1 MAQESR
7 LAITID
13 SRPAKKNADELSD
26 SLNKVEQSGDGAAV
40 SAENLTQ
47 VTVRLGSSMGKMAAA
62 AVSALDRIDKS
73 TASTDRQMSA
83 LVSKSDALEAA
94 MLSVGVGVTKLDSSL
109 SQSNALLSQMSAGVG
124 QLSSGFSAFAS
135 TQSQVNAQLIRVAA
149 ALEQV
154 ASGAR
159 QADAGMESVS
169 RSSKEADASLEQ
181 QRQEL
186 ARLIGQINPTV
197 AALDRLDAMQEKL
210 GKFKK
215 SGLVDAETFE
225 EYSGR
230 LRDAREE
237 LGKTSTA
244 MNSAGMSARAYSA
257 ALRGVPA
264 QFTDIA
270 VSLQGGQAPLTVLLQ
285 QGGQLKDM
293 FGGIAPAA
301 KALGGYVLG
310 LVNPFT
316 VAATAAGALALAYYK
331 GSEQSDALRDSL
343 ILTGNFSKASE
354 AQLIGLAESADQVTG
369 TFGQAAGA
377 LAQLTAAGS
386 NTSGNLKLITTTAV
400 EMQRVT
406 GKAVEDTVAEFIKL
420 GKDPVAGIVELDEK
434 YRFLTA
440 SVYAQIKALS
450 DQGNAVAAADLAERT
465 YAEAMGQRTSK
476 IRENL
481 GVIERGWLN
490 IKDATNEVL
499 DAFASIGR
507 KSVESEDKAITRLQQ
522 KIAYLQSTI
531 GTEIEDN
538 DAKERIA
545 SLQAELK
552 QRQGIQQAN
561 AKTLEEEEKRR
572 RIQEEGR
579 KGLEALDSSY
589 KSALT
594 QTQRLNK
601 DLTDLDKAKAK
612 AVAAGVFTAAEEAKY
627 ATARKNIEQE
637 IADIKAREAK
647 KNAPKNV
654 NRGVAEAENTFAR
667 LYGQYDPAAQA
678 ARALTKE
685 QGQLDLALTKGKIT
699 QEEYSKALAQAS
711 INYAA
716 ALKGA
721 QGLTAV
727 EQYRAQLQKQL
738 ANERD
743 QYALDAASIGMGDL
757 QASRM
762 QQRLNL
768 EMQTNDRLL
777 QLQTELANATDEKQ
791 RQALQGQID
800 AINEFLPQQLA
811 AMQAGWAQMDQ
822 AMLNPINGW
831 TAAVQNFGNQA
842 RDIAGQTEY
851 IFSSAFNNIS
861 TDITDAI
868 MDGQLSFSNLGD
880 IAGDV
885 VRDIL
890 AGFVKMGV
898 QMALNAALNATLG
911 TAAAGQSMILAGTTA
926 TAWAPAAA
934 MASLATLGANSVPAA
949 AALTSTTALASSL
962 AVIPGFST
970 GGMFNGAGTGTS
982 DSNLAWI
989 SDGEFIVNA
998 AATKRNRALLE
1009 AINSNERVSV
1019 AGGGGS
1025 VVSTSPSSNPAVA
1038 AAAPQPNVTVNLIED
1053 RSRAGTV
1060 DQRTG
1065 DNGQLEI
1072 DAFVADIWGD
1082 GERAQ
1087 ALQAA
1092 FGLQRVPT

>member
-7 LAITID
+7 LAVTID
-13 SRPAKKNADELSD
+13 SRGAKRNADDLTSSLERMERAGDAAATSADGVSSSLDDQRKELS
-26 SLNKVEQSGDGAAV
+26 Q
-40 SAENLTQ
+40 
-47 VTVRLGSSMGKMAAA
+47 
-62 AVSALDRIDKS
+62 
-73 TASTDRQMSA
+73 
-83 LVSKSDALEAA
+83 
-94 MLSVGVGVTKLDSSL
+94 
-109 SQSNALLSQMSAGVG
+109 LL
-124 QLSSGFSAFAS
+124 
-135 TQSQVNAQLIRVAA
+135 
-149 ALEQV
+149 
-154 ASGAR
+154 
-159 QADAGMESVS
+159 
-169 RSSKEADASLEQ
+169 
-181 QRQEL
+181 
-186 ARLIGQINPTV
+186 GQINPTV
-197 AALDRLDAMQEKL
+197 AALGRLDDMQEKL
-210 GKFKK
+210 AKFKK
-215 SGLVDAETFE
+215 AGIVESDTFV
-225 EYSGR
+225 EYTQR
-230 LRDAREE
+230 INTMRDA
-237 LGKTSTA
+237 LGETA
-244 MNSAGMSARAYSA
+244 EGMNKAGMSAKAYQA

-270 VSLQGGQAPLTVLLQ
+270 VSLQSGQAPLTVLLQ

-293 FGGIAPAA
+293 FGGIGPAA
-301 KALGGYVLG
+301 QALGGYILG

-316 VAATAAGALALAYYK
+316 VAAAAAGALALAYYK

-354 AQLIGLAESADQVTG
+354 AQLIGLAESADKVTG

-377 LAQLTAAGS
+377 LAQLTAAS
-386 NTSGNLKLITTTAV
+386 ANTTGNLKLITTTAV

-481 GVIERGWLN
+481 GLIERGWLN

-507 KSVESEDKAITRLQQ
+507 KSVESEGKAITQLQQ
-522 KIAYLQSTI
+522 KIAYLQSTLN
-531 GTEIEDN
+531 TAYEDN
-538 DAKERIA
+538 DARDRIA

-552 QRQGIQQAN
+552 QRQDIQQTN
-561 AKTLEEEEKRR
+561 AKTLEEEERRR

-579 KGLEALDSSY
+579 KGLDALETTY
-589 KSALT
+589 KSSLT

-601 DLTDLDKAKAK
+601 ELTDLDKARAK

-627 ATARKNIEQE
+627 AQSRKNIEKE
-637 IADIKAREAK
+637 IADIKEREAK

-685 QGQLDLALTKGKIT
+685 QGQLDLALSKGKIT

-716 ALKGA
+716 AIKGA
-721 QGLTAV
+721 KGLTQA
-727 EQYRAQLQKQL
+727 EEYRAQLQKQL
-738 ANERD
+738 DNDRA
-743 QYALDAASIGMGDL
+743 QYSLDAASVGMGDL
-757 QASRM
+757 QTQRM
-762 QQRLNL
+762 QQRVQL
-768 EMQTNDRLL
+768 EQQTNDRIL
-777 QLQTELANATDEKQ
+777 QLRTELANATTEKQ
-791 RQALQGQID
+791 RQDLQAQID
-800 AINEFLPQQLA
+800 LTNEFLPQQLA
-811 AMQAGWAQMDQ
+811 ALQAGWAQMDQ

-842 RDIAGQTEY
+842 RDIAGQTQS
-851 IFSSAFNNIS
+851 IFSSAFNTIS

-868 MDGQLSFSNLGD
+868 MSGQLSMSTLGD
-880 IAGDV
+880 IASNV
-885 VRDIL
+885 VREII

-962 AVIPGFST
+962 AVIPGFAT
-970 GGMFNGAGTGTS
+970 GGYVSGAGTGTS
-982 DSNLAWI
+982 DSIMASL
-989 SDGEFIVNA
+989 SDGEFVVNA

-1025 VVSTSPSSNPAVA
+1025 VVSTQSAGSTQ
-1038 AAAPQPNVTVNLIED
+1038 APVVTQPNVTVNLIED

-1065 DNGQLEI
+1065 DDGQLQI
-1072 DAFVADIWGD
+1072 DAFVADIWGG

-1087 ALQAA
+1087 AIEAA
-1092 FGLQRVPT
+1092 YGLSRNPT

>member
-7 LAITID
+7 LAVTID
-13 SRPAKKNADELSD
+13 SRGAKRNADDLTG
-26 SLNKVEQSGDGAAV
+26 SLERMERAGD
-40 SAENLTQ
+40 
-47 VTVRLGSSMGKMAAA
+47 AAA
-62 AVSALDRIDKS
+62 ASADGVS
-73 TASTDRQMSA
+73 
-83 LVSKSDALEAA
+83 
-94 MLSVGVGVTKLDSSL
+94 SSL
-109 SQSNALLSQMSAGVG
+109 DDQRKELSQ
-124 QLSSGFSAFAS
+124 L
-135 TQSQVNAQLIRVAA
+135 L
-149 ALEQV
+149 
-154 ASGAR
+154 
-159 QADAGMESVS
+159 
-169 RSSKEADASLEQ
+169 
-181 QRQEL
+181 
-186 ARLIGQINPTV
+186 GQINPTV
-197 AALDRLDAMQEKL
+197 AALGRLDDMQEKL
-210 GKFKK
+210 SKLKK
-215 SGLVDAETFE
+215 AGIVESDTFV
-225 EYSGR
+225 EYTQR
-230 LRDAREE
+230 INTMRDA
-237 LGKTSTA
+237 LGDTA
-244 MNSAGMSARAYSA
+244 EGMNKAGMSAKAYQA

-270 VSLQGGQAPLTVLLQ
+270 VSLQGGQAPLTVFLQ

-293 FGGIAPAA
+293 FGGVAPAA
-301 KALGGYVLG
+301 KALGGYILG

-316 VAATAAGALALAYYK
+316 VAAAAAGALAVAYYK
-331 GSEQSDALRDSL
+331 GSEQSDALRNSL

-354 AQLIGLAESADQVTG
+354 AQLISLAESADQVTG

-377 LAQLTAAGS
+377 LAQLTAAGE
-386 NTSGNLKLITTTAV
+386 NTTGNFKLITTTAV

-406 GKAVEDTVAEFIKL
+406 GKAVEETVAEFIKL

-476 IRENL
+476 IRDNL

-507 KSVESEDKAITRLQQ
+507 RSAESEESAIKKLQQ
-522 KIAYLQSTI
+522 ELAYRNSLLNTGYEDDTTRSRIA
-531 GTEIEDN
+531 EIE
-538 DAKERIA
+538 
-545 SLQAELK
+545 QELSK
-552 QRQGIQQAN
+552 RQEILRVNQ
-561 AKTLEEEEKRR
+561 KTLEEEERR
-572 RIQEEGR
+572 RRVQEEGR
-579 KGLEALDSSY
+579 KSLDALDASY

-594 QTQRLNK
+594 QTQRLNR
-601 DLTDLDKAKAK
+601 DLADLDKAKAK
-612 AVAAGVFTAAEEAKY
+612 AVEAGVFTAAEEAKY

-637 IADIKAREAK
+637 IADIKTREAK
-647 KNAPKNV
+647 KNAPKNI

-685 QGQLDLALTKGKIT
+685 QGQLDLALSKGKIT

-727 EQYRAQLQKQL
+727 EQYRAQLQRQL
-738 ANERD
+738 VNEQA
-743 QYALDAASIGMGDL
+743 QYQLDAASIGMGDL

-842 RDIAGQTEY
+842 RDIAGQTQS

-861 TDITDAI
+861 ADITDAI
-868 MDGQLSFSNLGD
+868 MSGQLSFSTLGD
-880 IAGDV
+880 IASNV
-885 VRDIL
+885 VREIIT
-890 AGFVKMGV
+890 GFVRMGV

-949 AALTSTTALASSL
+949 AALTSTTALATSL
-962 AVIPGFST
+962 AVIPGFAT
-970 GGMFNGAGTGTS
+970 GGYVSGSGTSTS
-982 DSNLAWI
+982 DSIMARL
-989 SDGEFIVNA
+989 SDGEFVVNA
-998 AATKRNRALLE
+998 SATRKNRALLE
-1009 AINSNERVSV
+1009 AINSGERVSTSSGSG
-1019 AGGGGS
+1019 AAGS
-1025 VVSTSPSSNPAVA
+1025 VSAM
-1038 AAAPQPNVTVNLIED
+1038 PQPIVQIFED
-1053 RSRAGTV
+1053 PSKAGTSQV
-1060 DQRTG
+1060 TREGNQDF
-1065 DNGQLEI
+1065 I
-1072 DAFVADIWGD
+1072 KVWVASVMGD
-1082 GERAQ
+1082 GEADQ
-1087 ALQAA
+1087 ALRAKY
-1092 FGLQRVPT
+1092 GLQGVGS

>member
-7 LAITID
+7 LAVTID
-13 SRPAKKNADELSD
+13 SRGAKRNADDLTG
-26 SLNKVEQSGDGAAV
+26 SLERMERAGD
-40 SAENLTQ
+40 
-47 VTVRLGSSMGKMAAA
+47 AAA
-62 AVSALDRIDKS
+62 ASADGVS
-73 TASTDRQMSA
+73 
-83 LVSKSDALEAA
+83 
-94 MLSVGVGVTKLDSSL
+94 SSL
-109 SQSNALLSQMSAGVG
+109 DDQRKELSQ
-124 QLSSGFSAFAS
+124 L
-135 TQSQVNAQLIRVAA
+135 L
-149 ALEQV
+149 
-154 ASGAR
+154 
-159 QADAGMESVS
+159 
-169 RSSKEADASLEQ
+169 
-181 QRQEL
+181 
-186 ARLIGQINPTV
+186 GQINPTV
-197 AALDRLDAMQEKL
+197 AALGRLDDMQEKL
-210 GKFKK
+210 AKFKK
-215 SGLVDAETFE
+215 AGIVESDTFV
-225 EYSGR
+225 EYTQR
-230 LRDAREE
+230 INTMRDA
-237 LGKTSTA
+237 LGETA
-244 MNSAGMSARAYSA
+244 EGMNKAGMSAKAYQA

-270 VSLQGGQAPLTVLLQ
+270 VSLQSGQAPLTVLLQ

-293 FGGIAPAA
+293 FGGVGPAA
-301 KALGGYVLG
+301 QALGGYILG

-316 VAATAAGALALAYYK
+316 VAAAAAGALALAYYK
-331 GSEQSDALRDSL
+331 GSEQSDALRNSL

-354 AQLIGLAESADQVTG
+354 AQLISLAESADQVTG

-377 LAQLTAAGS
+377 LAQLTAAGE
-386 NTSGNLKLITTTAV
+386 NTTGNFKLITTTAV

-406 GKAVEDTVAEFIKL
+406 GKAIEETVAEFIKL

-450 DQGNAVAAADLAERT
+450 DQGKAVAAADLAERT

-507 KSVESEDKAITRLQQ
+507 KSAESEQSAITRLQQ
-522 KIAYLQSTI
+522 ELAYRTSLLDTGYEDDTTRSRIA
-531 GTEIEDN
+531 EIE
-538 DAKERIA
+538 KEIA
-545 SLQAELK
+545 QKKEILDLN
-552 QRQGIQQAN
+552 R
-561 AKTLEEEEKRR
+561 KTLEEEEKRR

-685 QGQLDLALTKGKIT
+685 QDQLDLALTKGKIT

-716 ALKGA
+716 AIKGA

-768 EMQTNDRLL
+768 EMQTNDRVL
-777 QLQTELANATDEKQ
+777 QLQTELANATDMKQ

-800 AINEFLPQQLA
+800 AVNEFLPQQLA

-842 RDIAGQTEY
+842 RDIAGQTQS
-851 IFSSAFNNIS
+851 IFSSAFNTIS

-868 MDGQLSFSNLGD
+868 MSGQLSMSTLGD
-880 IAGDV
+880 IASNV
-885 VRDIL
+885 VREII

-926 TAWAPAAA
+926 AAWAPAAA
-934 MASLATLGANSVPAA
+934 FASLATLGANAVPAD

-970 GGMFNGAGTGTS
+970 GGMFHGAGTGTS

-1019 AGGGGS
+1019 ASGGTSTVVTTGGQAQVAPAQQN
-1025 VVSTSPSSNPAVA
+1025 VVIHNYSTSQVQTRQSANGDLEVIIQAVEDHLSNQIATGYGQFV
-1038 AAAPQPNVTVNLIED
+1038 D
-1053 RSRAGTV
+1053 AGEGAYGWKR
-1060 DQRTG
+1060 QG
-1065 DNGQLEI
+1065 
-1072 DAFVADIWGD
+1072 A
-1082 GERAQ
+1082 
-1087 ALQAA
+1087 
-1092 FGLQRVPT
+1092 

>member
-7 LAITID
+7 LAVTID
-13 SRPAKKNADELSD
+13 SRGAKRNADDLAG
-26 SLNKVEQSGDGAAV
+26 SLERMERAGD
-40 SAENLTQ
+40 
-47 VTVRLGSSMGKMAAA
+47 AAA
-62 AVSALDRIDKS
+62 ASADGVS
-73 TASTDRQMSA
+73 
-83 LVSKSDALEAA
+83 
-94 MLSVGVGVTKLDSSL
+94 SSL
-109 SQSNALLSQMSAGVG
+109 DDQRKELSQ
-124 QLSSGFSAFAS
+124 L
-135 TQSQVNAQLIRVAA
+135 L
-149 ALEQV
+149 
-154 ASGAR
+154 
-159 QADAGMESVS
+159 
-169 RSSKEADASLEQ
+169 
-181 QRQEL
+181 
-186 ARLIGQINPTV
+186 GQINPTV
-197 AALDRLDAMQEKL
+197 AALGRLDDMQEKL
-210 GKFKK
+210 AKFKK
-215 SGLVDAETFE
+215 AGIVESDTFV
-225 EYSGR
+225 EYTQR
-230 LRDAREE
+230 INTMRDA
-237 LGKTSTA
+237 LGETA
-244 MNSAGMSARAYSA
+244 EGMNKAGMSAKAYQA

-270 VSLQGGQAPLTVLLQ
+270 VSLQSGQAPLTVLLQ

-293 FGGIAPAA
+293 FGGVGPAA
-301 KALGGYVLG
+301 QALGGYIIG

-316 VAATAAGALALAYYK
+316 VAAAAAGALTLAYYK
-331 GSEQSDALRDSL
+331 GSEQSDALRNSL

-354 AQLIGLAESADQVTG
+354 AQLISLAESADQVTG

-377 LAQLTAAGS
+377 LAQLTAAGE
-386 NTSGNLKLITTTAV
+386 NTTGNFKLITTTAV

-406 GKAVEDTVAEFIKL
+406 GKAIEETVAEFIKL

-450 DQGNAVAAADLAERT
+450 DQGKAVAAADLAERT

-507 KSVESEDKAITRLQQ
+507 KSAESEQSAITRLQQ
-522 KIAYLQSTI
+522 ELAYRTSLLDTGYEDDTTRSRIA
-531 GTEIEDN
+531 EIE
-538 DAKERIA
+538 KEISQKKEILDLNR
-545 SLQAELK
+545 
-552 QRQGIQQAN
+552 
-561 AKTLEEEEKRR
+561 KTLEEEEKRR

-637 IADIKAREAK
+637 IADIKTREAK

-685 QGQLDLALTKGKIT
+685 QGQLDLALSKGKIT

-716 ALKGA
+716 AIKGA

-777 QLQTELANATDEKQ
+777 QLQTELANATDMKQ

-811 AMQAGWAQMDQ
+811 AMQAGWAQIDQ

-842 RDIAGQTEY
+842 RDIAGQTQS
-851 IFSSAFNNIS
+851 IFSSAFNTIS

-868 MDGQLSFSNLGD
+868 MSGQLSMSTLGD
-880 IAGDV
+880 IASNV
-885 VRDIL
+885 VREII

-962 AVIPGFST
+962 AVIPGFAT
-970 GGMFNGAGTGTS
+970 GGYVSGAGTGTS
-982 DSNLAWI
+982 DSIMARL
-989 SDGEFIVNA
+989 SDGEFVVNA

-1025 VVSTSPSSNPAVA
+1025 VVSTQSASSTQ
-1038 AAAPQPNVTVNLIED
+1038 APVVTQPNVTVNLIED

-1065 DNGQLEI
+1065 DDGQLQI
-1072 DAFVADIWGD
+1072 DAFVADIWGG

-1087 ALQAA
+1087 AIEAA
-1092 FGLQRVPT
+1092 YGLSRNPT

>member
-7 LAITID
+7 LAVTID
-13 SRPAKKNADELSD
+13 SRGAKRNADDLTG
-26 SLNKVEQSGDGAAV
+26 SLERMERAGD
-40 SAENLTQ
+40 
-47 VTVRLGSSMGKMAAA
+47 AAA
-62 AVSALDRIDKS
+62 ASADGVS
-73 TASTDRQMSA
+73 
-83 LVSKSDALEAA
+83 
-94 MLSVGVGVTKLDSSL
+94 SSL
-109 SQSNALLSQMSAGVG
+109 DDQRKELSQ
-124 QLSSGFSAFAS
+124 L
-135 TQSQVNAQLIRVAA
+135 L
-149 ALEQV
+149 
-154 ASGAR
+154 
-159 QADAGMESVS
+159 
-169 RSSKEADASLEQ
+169 
-181 QRQEL
+181 
-186 ARLIGQINPTV
+186 GQINPTV
-197 AALDRLDAMQEKL
+197 AALGRLDDMQEKL
-210 GKFKK
+210 AKFKK
-215 SGLVDAETFE
+215 AGIVESDTFV
-225 EYSGR
+225 EYTQR
-230 LRDAREE
+230 INTMRDA
-237 LGKTSTA
+237 LGETA
-244 MNSAGMSARAYSA
+244 EGMNKAGMSAKAYQA

-270 VSLQGGQAPLTVLLQ
+270 VSLQSGQAPLTVLLQ

-293 FGGIAPAA
+293 FGGVGPAA
-301 KALGGYVLG
+301 QALGGYILG

-316 VAATAAGALALAYYK
+316 VAAAAAGALALAYYK
-331 GSEQSDALRDSL
+331 GSEQSDALRNSL

-354 AQLIGLAESADQVTG
+354 AQLISLAESADQVTG

-377 LAQLTAAGS
+377 LAQLTAAGE
-386 NTSGNLKLITTTAV
+386 NTTGNFKLITTTAV

-450 DQGNAVAAADLAERT
+450 DQGKAVAAADLAERT

-507 KSVESEDKAITRLQQ
+507 KSAESEQSAITRLQQ
-522 KIAYLQSTI
+522 ELAYRTSLLDTGYEDDTTRSRIA
-531 GTEIEDN
+531 EIE
-538 DAKERIA
+538 KEIA
-545 SLQAELK
+545 QKKEILDLN
-552 QRQGIQQAN
+552 R
-561 AKTLEEEEKRR
+561 KTLEEEEKRR
-572 RIQEEGR
+572 RVQEEGR

-601 DLTDLDKAKAK
+601 DLTDLEKAKAK

-637 IADIKAREAK
+637 IADIKTREAK
-647 KNAPKNV
+647 KNTPKNV

-685 QGQLDLALTKGKIT
+685 QTQLDLALSKGKIT

-716 ALKGA
+716 AIKGA
-721 QGLTAV
+721 KGLTQA
-727 EQYRAQLQKQL
+727 EEYRAQLQKQL
-738 ANERD
+738 DNDRA
-743 QYALDAASIGMGDL
+743 QYSLDAASVGMGDL
-757 QASRM
+757 QTQRM
-762 QQRLNL
+762 QQRVQL
-768 EMQTNDRLL
+768 EQQTNDRIL
-777 QLQTELANATDEKQ
+777 QLRTELANATTEKQ
-791 RQALQGQID
+791 RQDLQSQID
-800 AINEFLPQQLA
+800 LTNEFLPQQLA
-811 AMQAGWAQMDQ
+811 ALQAGWAMMDQ

-842 RDIAGQTEY
+842 RDIAGQTQS
-851 IFSSAFNNIS
+851 IFSSAFNTIS
-861 TDITDAI
+861 GEITNAI
-868 MDGQLSFSNLGD
+868 MSGSLSFGTLGD
-880 IAGDV
+880 IANMV
-885 VRDIL
+885 LREMI
-890 AGFVKMGV
+890 AGFVRMGV
-898 QMALNAALNATLG
+898 QAALNFALQAALNKAANTGYVLQVAG
-911 TAAAGQSMILAGTTA
+911 QAQAASFMAQLNAFSSTAAIPFVGPALAPGAAMAAATA
-926 TAWAPAAA
+926 TAPMVAGAISAA
-934 MASLATLGANSVPAA
+934 S
-949 AALTSTTALASSL
+949 SSL
-962 AVIPGFST
+962 AAFAN
-970 GGMFNGAGTGTS
+970 GGYVSGPGTGTS
-982 DSNLAWI
+982 DSIMARLSN
-989 SDGEFIVNA
+989 GEFVVNA

-1025 VVSTSPSSNPAVA
+1025 VVSTQSSGSTQ
-1038 AAAPQPNVTVNLIED
+1038 APVVTQPNVTVNLIED

-1065 DNGQLEI
+1065 DDGQLQI
-1072 DAFVADIWGD
+1072 DAFVADIWGG

-1087 ALQAA
+1087 AIEAA
-1092 FGLQRVPT
+1092 YGLSRNPT

>member
-13 SRPAKKNADELSD
+13 SRSAKRNADDLTA
-26 SLNKVEQSGDGAAV
+26 SLEKMERAGDGA
-40 SAENLTQ
+40 T
-47 VTVRLGSSMGKMAAA
+47 
-62 AVSALDRIDKS
+62 S
-73 TASTDRQMSA
+73 TT
-83 LVSKSDALEAA
+83 EG
-94 MLSVGVGVTKLDSSL
+94 LSSSL
-109 SQSNALLSQMSAGVG
+109 DEQRKELSQ
-124 QLSSGFSAFAS
+124 L
-135 TQSQVNAQLIRVAA
+135 L
-149 ALEQV
+149 
-154 ASGAR
+154 
-159 QADAGMESVS
+159 
-169 RSSKEADASLEQ
+169 
-181 QRQEL
+181 
-186 ARLIGQINPTV
+186 GQINPTV
-197 AALDRLDAMQEKL
+197 AALGRLDDMQDKL
-210 GKFKK
+210 AKFKK
-215 SGLVDAETFE
+215 SGVVESDTFV
-225 EYSGR
+225 EYTNR
-230 LRDAREE
+230 INTMREA
-237 LGKTSTA
+237 LGDTSDG
-244 MNSAGMSARAYSA
+244 MNRAGMSAKAYQA
-257 ALRGVPA
+257 ALRGLPA

-270 VSLQGGQAPLTVLLQ
+270 VSLQAGQAPLTVFLQ

-293 FGGIAPAA
+293 FGGVGPAA
-301 KALGGYVLG
+301 KAMGGYILD
-310 LVNPFT
+310 LINPLT
-316 VAATAAGALALAYYK
+316 LAAATAATLGVVFYDVEKQISAFNSSLFQGGANSGQTVESLAEIAKSAAGLTGSLSSAKDAVTALAAAGRTSEIQFRNLAQAAAAVSK
-331 GSEQSDALRDSL
+331 FTGQSAADVGKAFGDLGDNATKAAQKISSEYGLLTAAQYEVIRGLEEQGKRQQALDTLSESLNKNAQERLRRYRDSL
-343 ILTGNFSKASE
+343 SQVEKDWDAIGTAISNAYDKVK
-354 AQLIGLAESADQVTG
+354 AQLFPDLNKEIEIAQNILDTRKAGGFT
-369 TFGQAAGA
+369 GA
-377 LAQLTAAGS
+377 LSNLFSFGDNTNQALRAQVKELTERRDAAAAAAKAEAEIT
-386 NTSGNLKLITTTAV
+386 NQQQRRIETSKQL
-400 EMQRVT
+400 
-406 GKAVEDTVAEFIKL
+406 
-420 GKDPVAGIVELDEK
+420 
-434 YRFLTA
+434 
-440 SVYAQIKALS
+440 
-450 DQGNAVAAADLAERT
+450 ADLA
-465 YAEAMGQRTSK
+465 
-476 IRENL
+476 
-481 GVIERGWLN
+481 
-490 IKDATNEVL
+490 
-499 DAFASIGR
+499 
-507 KSVESEDKAITRLQQ
+507 
-522 KIAYLQSTI
+522 
-531 GTEIEDN
+531 
-538 DAKERIA
+538 
-545 SLQAELK
+545 
-552 QRQGIQQAN
+552 
-561 AKTLEEEEKRR
+561 
-572 RIQEEGR
+572 
-579 KGLEALDSSY
+579 
-589 KSALT
+589 KSART
-594 QTQRLNK
+594 QTQKLQD
-601 DLTDLDKAKAK
+601 DLKDLDKTKAESIKNGGFGAK
-612 AVAAGVFTAAEEAKY
+612 EEADY
-627 ATARKNIEQE
+627 AKARKNIEQE

-880 IAGDV
+880 IAGNV

-911 TAAAGQSMILAGTTA
+911 TAAASQSMILAGTTA

-934 MASLATLGANSVPAA
+934 MASLATLGANSAPAA

-962 AVIPGFST
+962 AVIPGFAT
-970 GGMFNGAGTGTS
+970 GGYVSGAGTGTS
-982 DSNLAWI
+982 DSIMARL
-989 SDGEFIVNA
+989 SDGEFVVNA

-1019 AGGGGS
+1019 AGGPTRA
-1025 VVSTSPSSNPAVA
+1025 VSTSPSSNPAVA

-1065 DNGQLEI
+1065 DDGQLQI
-1072 DAFVADIWGD
+1072 DAFVADIWGG

-1087 ALQAA
+1087 AIEAA
-1092 FGLQRVPT
+1092 YGLSRNPT

>member
-7 LAITID
+7 LAVTID
-13 SRPAKKNADELSD
+13 SRGARRNADDLTG
-26 SLNKVEQSGDGAAV
+26 SLQQMERAGD
-40 SAENLTQ
+40 
-47 VTVRLGSSMGKMAAA
+47 AAA
-62 AVSALDRIDKS
+62 ASAEGVSESLDDQRKAL
-73 TASTDRQMSA
+73 TQ
-83 LVSKSDALEAA
+83 
-94 MLSVGVGVTKLDSSL
+94 
-109 SQSNALLSQMSAGVG
+109 LL
-124 QLSSGFSAFAS
+124 
-135 TQSQVNAQLIRVAA
+135 
-149 ALEQV
+149 
-154 ASGAR
+154 
-159 QADAGMESVS
+159 
-169 RSSKEADASLEQ
+169 
-181 QRQEL
+181 
-186 ARLIGQINPTV
+186 GQINPTT
-197 AALDRLDAMQEKL
+197 AALGRLDDMQERL
-210 GKFKK
+210 SKFKK
-215 SGLVDAETFE
+215 AGIVESDTFV
-225 EYSGR
+225 EYTQR
-230 LRDAREE
+230 INTMRDA
-237 LGKTSTA
+237 LGEASEG
-244 MNSAGMSARAYSA
+244 MNKARMSAKAYQA

-293 FGGIAPAA
+293 FGGIGPAA
-301 KALGGYVLG
+301 QALGGYILG

-316 VAATAAGALALAYYK
+316 VAAAAAGALGLAYYK

-354 AQLIGLAESADQVTG
+354 AQLISLADSADQVTG

-377 LAQLTAAGS
+377 LAQLTAAGA
-386 NTSGNLKLITTTAV
+386 NTTGNLKLITTTAV

-481 GVIERGWLN
+481 GSIERGWLN

-522 KIAYLQSTI
+522 KIAYLQSTL

-545 SLQAELK
+545 DLQAELK
-552 QRQGIQQAN
+552 QRQGIQQTN

-579 KGLEALDSSY
+579 KGLQDLDTTY
-589 KSALT
+589 KSSLT

-601 DLTDLDKAKAK
+601 ELTDLDKARAK
-612 AVAAGVFTAAEEAKY
+612 AVAAGVFTSAEEAKY
-627 ATARKNIEQE
+627 AQSRKNIEQE
-637 IADIKAREAK
+637 IADIKTREAK
-647 KNAPKNV
+647 KNTPKNV

-685 QGQLDLALTKGKIT
+685 QGQLDLALSKGKIT

-716 ALKGA
+716 AIKGA
-721 QGLTAV
+721 KGLTAA
-727 EQYRAQLQKQL
+727 EQYRAQLERQL
-738 ANERD
+738 QTDREENRVN
-743 QYALDAASIGMGDL
+743 AAAVGTGDL
-757 QASRM
+757 QAERARSQIQLVRDTNTTIQNLM
-762 QQRLNL
+762 TERDRTESEREKQAIQRQIDLQREYL
-768 EMQTNDRLL
+768 PQRIAEMQN
-777 QLQTELANATDEKQ
+777 
-791 RQALQGQID
+791 
-800 AINEFLPQQLA
+800 
-811 AMQAGWAQMDQ
+811 GWAMMDQ

-842 RDIAGQTEY
+842 RDIAGQTQS
-851 IFSSAFNNIS
+851 IFSNAFNTIS

-868 MDGQLSFSNLGD
+868 MSGQLSMSTLGD
-880 IAGDV
+880 IASNV
-885 VRDIL
+885 VREII

-962 AVIPGFST
+962 AVIPGFAT
-970 GGMFNGAGTGTS
+970 GGYVSGAGTGTS
-982 DSNLAWI
+982 DSIMARL
-989 SDGEFIVNA
+989 SDGEFVVNA

-1025 VVSTSPSSNPAVA
+1025 VVSTQSAGSTQ
-1038 AAAPQPNVTVNLIED
+1038 APVVTQPNVTVNLIED

-1065 DNGQLEI
+1065 NDGQLQI
-1072 DAFVADIWGD
+1072 DAFVADIWGG

-1087 ALQAA
+1087 AIEAA
-1092 FGLQRVPT
+1092 YGLSRNPT